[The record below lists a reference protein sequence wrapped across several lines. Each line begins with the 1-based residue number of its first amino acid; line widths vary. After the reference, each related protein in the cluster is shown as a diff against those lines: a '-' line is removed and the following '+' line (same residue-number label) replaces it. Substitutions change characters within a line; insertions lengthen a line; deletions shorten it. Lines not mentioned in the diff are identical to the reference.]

1 MSILRERIPHL
12 MRLILQDHST
22 RWAAQIPELTKTQ
35 YAVLK
40 VIQEQPSIE
49 QNRAAALAGT
59 DRSTIAD
66 MLSRLEN
73 QGLVRRTVAAEDRR
87 RRALTLTEQGSEL
100 LRATIDRVSEVDH
113 SLLEPLTADEQETL
127 SRLLRKILDAR

>member
-1 MSILRERIPHL
+1 
-12 MRLILQDHST
+12 
-22 RWAAQIPELTKTQ
+22 
-35 YAVLK
+35 
-40 VIQEQPSIE
+40 
-49 QNRAAALAGT
+49 